1 MRCIACWL
9 SLPYRMRYV
18 HSRKSVRRVR
28 ATRGSAVGGV
38 VPQITRKSRLPRETQ
53 KTTPLHCT
61 ALPKEDGR
69 PHAPR
74 TLTTAQPTPRHEAN
88 TWPLHFTH
96 TRVWV
101 RRHPL
106 SRAPLPPCIIHTSPW
121 SAEPRAR
128 RDIPVAAVHGR
139 CHPAAWR
146 AWALGG
152 HRLPTRP
159 RRLRGTDDLLV
170 LLRRQR
176 HAGRHD

>member
-1 MRCIACWL
+1 MFTL
-9 SLPYRMRYV
+9 ENP
-18 HSRKSVRRVR
+18 
-28 ATRGSAVGGV
+28 SAVCERRAARLWAASCRRSRENHGYRGRH
-38 VPQITRKSRLPRETQ
+38 RKLHHYTVRLYR
-53 KTTPLHCT
+53 KR
-61 ALPKEDGR
+61 R

-139 CHPAAWR
+139 CHPATWR